1 MARDDDG
8 REPDETTVIAG
19 GQQAWSDLDQP
30 VSGLPGPDLT
40 SADGDQAD
48 APPPFDPPTEVL
60 PIADPVP
67 PDGVEPADPDLG
79 DAPAFSPEGGEI
91 EQSEPGEPPAPAGPQ
106 PPKEPPG
113 PVLIANGLGLLT
125 KAGWVFKDI
134 DLTLRPAS
142 VAAVV
147 GPSGTGRSCLLLA
160 LSGRMATNTG
170 SLMVAGHSMRDKP
183 AAIRA
188 VTAVARIGSLAVPE
202 PAFTVRES
210 INERCLLEDVDAR
223 VGLARYQEAC
233 DALQFTVDPTALVSS
248 LIGDQATLFALALA
262 CVRVSAVIV
271 LDDLDRGVSAAMQ
284 QTLLDALIRLAKTGP
299 TIIGLDHRPD
309 PGDGGRR
316 RPRSHAA
323 GRCHGLALR
332 EHRHRQ
338 GFSSSWI
345 RTASS
350 ARRCRRRSAPARC
363 IAPTP
368 EPDPDRTDEQD
379 ANPDAPTEDHR

>member
-91 EQSEPGEPPAPAGPQ
+91 EQSEPGDPSAPAGPQ

-134 DLTLRPAS
+134 DITLRPAS

-170 SLMVAGHSMRDKP
+170 SLVVAGHSMRDKP

-188 VTAVARIGSLAVPE
+188 VTAVARVGSLAVPE

-262 CVRVSAVIV
+262 CVRVSALIV
-271 LDDLDRGVSAAMQ
+271 LDDLDRGVSAAVQ

-299 TIIGLDHRPD
+299 TIVVSTTDRIPVMEADVVLDLTPQDGAMVWHFESTGTAGVLEQLDPNGEQRSPVPPAIG
-309 PGDGGRR
+309 PG
-316 RPRSHAA
+316 P
-323 GRCHGLALR
+323 LY
-332 EHRHRQ
+332 
-338 GFSSSWI
+338 
-345 RTASS
+345 
-350 ARRCRRRSAPARC
+350 
-363 IAPTP
+363 APTP

-379 ANPDAPTEDHR
+379 ANPDAPTEDLR